1 MLHPHQYFV
10 QTVVTPA
17 ACAVLCCVALCCVV
31 LCCVVLCCVVV
42 WCGVLCGVVS
52 PVCVGH
58 VNSKFH
64 LQDEM
69 EPICIDSDDDVHAPG
84 SGPAREGN
92 QNGAAIATRHSTRSN
107 RFQSTTQVF
116 KVMLPPP
123 DARPTISH
131 IV

>member
-1 MLHPHQYFV
+1 MNMLHPHLHSMQMYIHS
-10 QTVVTPA
+10 QLE
-17 ACAVLCCVALCCVV
+17 C
-31 LCCVVLCCVVV
+31 
-42 WCGVLCGVVS
+42 CGVLSMHALCDAQL
-52 PVCVGH
+52 
-58 VNSKFH
+58 H

-69 EPICIDSDDDVHAPG
+69 EPICIDSDDDVHARG

-107 RFQSTTQVF
+107 RPQSTTQRF

-123 DARPTISH
+123 NDAKLAKSN